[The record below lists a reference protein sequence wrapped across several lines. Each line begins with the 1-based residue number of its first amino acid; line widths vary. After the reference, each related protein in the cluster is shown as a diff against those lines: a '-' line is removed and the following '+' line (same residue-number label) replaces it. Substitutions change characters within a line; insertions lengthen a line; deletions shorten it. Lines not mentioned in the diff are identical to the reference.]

1 MKASS
6 RLLTVFLVLAL
17 VFSFSACSNETDT
30 EAREDYRYYDLIV
43 CMDRSNIRNAYRITE
58 GDPEGKIS
66 LLLDYT
72 DRAGEEVADPWYTG
86 DFSATW
92 QDVTEGCAGLIDKT
106 IRQERP

>member
-6 RLLTVFLVLAL
+6 RILTVFLVLAL
-17 VFSFSACSNETDT
+17 VFSFSACSYETDT

-43 CMDRSNIRNAYRITE
+43 CMDRSNIRNAYRITG

-86 DFSATW
+86 DFFRNLA
-92 QDVTEGCAGLIDKT
+92 GCDRGMRGIDRQNNTAGM
-106 IRQERP
+106 